1 MASKTL
7 KVWKTA
13 LFCGAAIL
21 AIGLVGGV
29 PSLTLAQTHTEG
41 THETGDHGSGHDM
54 GTGHDD
60 GGMKGGQKRKGRGTM
75 DSGERGSLRDVFR
88 DMEDE
93 AAADAVISKGKGK
106 KSLDSKSASETS
118 KGKKTDKVEESAE
131 SAEDSDRPEWAGISG
146 KEGKPGQP
154 NQESGTKKGDIYGD
168 LYVVVRDVN
177 GVPILD
183 ADGNVQVYYIDPTTK
198 VLTCCIPRDAEGN
211 LLPTLA
217 DGTPVLP
224 TEVELGRLSVG
235 RSPTRVLS
243 AQYEEALST
252 INSATSVDG
261 VASIALDAAGR
272 IVVTLADG
280 TTKTIDSPL
289 ENLALYV
296 ELLNTGTLSGVIVTL
311 PSSLSF
317 LTDGTLTTQDLQI
330 AASLFAAASDKSVT
344 VTVDSIEYMNS
355 ILSIDGTLPAD
366 FVDYSTFT
374 YDRSA
379 IYSNLTVDALVL
391 QPDGTYKVEP
401 VNVYDAVFS
410 STPLTADNVA
420 AFTAATDDARLVIDY
435 LHNYA
440 PPET

>member
-1 MASKTL
+1 MTSKTF
-7 KVWKTA
+7 KGWKTA
-13 LFCGAAIL
+13 LFCGAAIV

-29 PSLTLAQTHTEG
+29 PSLALAQTHTEG
-41 THETGDHGSGHDM
+41 THETGNQGAGHDM

-93 AAADAVISKGKGK
+93 AAADAAISKGK

-131 SAEDSDRPEWAGISG
+131 SEEDSDRPEWAGTSG

-168 LYVVVRDVN
+168 LYTVVRDEN

-183 ADGNVQVYYIDPTTK
+183 ENGFVQVYYVDASNQL
-198 VLTCCIPRDAEGN
+198 VCCVPRDAEGN
-211 LLPTLA
+211 LLPTLP
-217 DGTPVLP
+217 DGTAVLP
-224 TEVELGRLSVG
+224 IEVELGRLSVG

-243 AQYEEALST
+243 AQYEDAITS
-252 INSATSVDG
+252 INEATSV
-261 VASIALDAAGR
+261 SLDAAGR

-289 ENLALYV
+289 ANLALYF
-296 ELLNTGTLSGVIVTL
+296 ELLNTGTLSGVDGTNL
-311 PSSLSF
+311 ASLSF
-317 LTDGTLTTQDLQI
+317 LVDGVLTAEDLKV
-330 AASLFAAASDKSVT
+330 AASLFAAASDKVITIS
-344 VTVDSIEYMNS
+344 VDSIEYMNS
-355 ILSIDGTLPAD
+355 ILSIDGTLPD
-366 FVDYSTFT
+366 DYVDYSSFT

-379 IYSNLTVDALVL
+379 IYSSLTVDALVL
-391 QPDGTYKVEP
+391 QPDGSYKVEP
-401 VNVYDAVFS
+401 VNVYDAVFD
-410 STPLTADNVA
+410 STSLTADNVA
-420 AFTAATDDARLVIDY
+420 GFTAATDDARLVIDY

-440 PPET
+440 PPATN

>member
-1 MASKTL
+1 MITSKTTRG
-7 KVWKTA
+7 WKAA
-13 LFCGAAIL
+13 LFCGATIV
-21 AIGLVGGV
+21 AIGLIGGV
-29 PSLTLAQTHTEG
+29 PSLSMAQTHTEG
-41 THETGDHGSGHDM
+41 THDQSDHAS
-54 GTGHDD
+54 GHDD
-60 GGMKGGQKRKGRGTM
+60 GGMKGAQKRKGRSTM
-75 DSGERGSLRDVFR
+75 DSGEHGSLRDVFR

-93 AAADAVISKGKGK
+93 AATDAAISKGK

-118 KGKKTDKVEESAE
+118 KGKKTDKVEESE
-131 SAEDSDRPEWAGISG
+131 EDSDRPEWAGTSG

-168 LYVVVRDVN
+168 LYVVVRDAN

-243 AQYEEALST
+243 AQYEEALNT

-280 TTKTIDSPL
+280 TIKTIDSPL

-296 ELLNTGTLSGVIVTL
+296 ELLNTGTLSGVTVTL

-330 AASLFAAASDKSVT
+330 AASLFAAASDKTVT

-355 ILSIDGTLPAD
+355 ILSIDGKLPAD
-366 FVDYSTFT
+366 YVDYTTFT
-374 YDRSA
+374 YDRAA

-401 VNVYDAVFS
+401 VNVYEAVFS

-420 AFTAATDDARLVIDY
+420 GFTAATDDARLVIDY

-440 PPET
+440 PPES